1 MKLFFLLPVLLLYS
15 TGTSAQH
22 CPFDGYHLL
31 AIKVV
36 NKQGNMITNYN
47 TPFYLLEV
55 DNPMAD
61 SCTSAVGLIRKQLI
75 PKDTFI
81 ASCNAQFDR
90 NGYNRQLYSRLT
102 KAGVFANANMMVN
115 LNQAENTCTLIGK
128 SETVYT
134 NYIYRQRKFVIVY
147 TINNEEVRE
156 KVPDDLIY
164 SLCTAAKEIEKFKP
178 VIIKIQ

>member
-1 MKLFFLLPVLLLYS
+1 MRSLLLIFAFLLSCTVIK
-15 TGTSAQH
+15 AQH
-22 CPFDGYHLL
+22 CPFDGYHLI
-31 AIKVV
+31 AVKVV
-36 NKQGNMITNYN
+36 DKQGHMVTNFN

-55 DNPMAD
+55 ENPMAD
-61 SCTSAVGLIRKQLI
+61 SCTSAAGLIRKQLI

-81 ASCNAQFDR
+81 ASSNVQFDR
-90 NGYNRQLYSRLT
+90 NGYNRQLYNRLT

-134 NYIYRQRKFVIVY
+134 NYIYRKRKFVIVY
-147 TINNEEVRE
+147 SINNKEIRQD
-156 KVPDDLIY
+156 VPGDLIY

-178 VIIKIQ
+178 VIIKL

>member
-1 MKLFFLLPVLLLYS
+1 MRSFLLICGCLLYCMVIK
-15 TGTSAQH
+15 AQH
-22 CPFDGYHLL
+22 CPFDGYHLI

-36 NKQGNMITNYN
+36 DKQGNMITHCN
-47 TPFYLLEV
+47 TPFYLIEV

-61 SCTSAVGLIRKQLI
+61 SCTSAAGLIKKQLI
-75 PKDTFI
+75 IKDTFI
-81 ASCNAQFDR
+81 ATNNERFGR
-90 NGYNRQLYSRLT
+90 NGYNTQLNNRLT
-102 KAGVFANANMMVN
+102 KAGVFANANMMVS

-147 TINNEEVRE
+147 SINNKEIRQD
-156 KVPDDLIY
+156 VPDDLIY

-178 VIIKIQ
+178 VIIKL